1 MNTRVVGSSLLAKEK
16 ERERNKER
24 YHSQRERDST
34 IEIQ

>member
-24 YHSQRERDST
+24 YQSQRERDIT
-34 IEIQ
+34 I